1 MVSVQQVYD
10 TLKDLANKDQ
20 KGFITPAVFNN
31 FAGVAQINIYNE
43 LFQELVKAK
52 QIQRQNFDPGRDKS
66 VRKQATEDLS
76 VFIVND
82 LVLEGTSNSN
92 LFLKPSNLSK
102 IISISFSD
110 EDRSNADFDD
120 WVDNSYDADGE
131 IVGSEVTVSRAERR
145 PIELVYDV
153 EKMDRI
159 LTSNL
164 STPTESFPVALINQ
178 DIEVFPSTI
187 DNIRVTYYRRP
198 GSIDING
205 DATNA
210 QPTYASVIG
219 AFGEQFNPNSSLH
232 FMLPPHY
239 TTELVMEM
247 AKLIGVRL
255 RDPNLAG
262 FAAQEEASE

>member
-1 MVSVQQVYD
+1 MVSVQQVYE

-66 VRKQATEDLS
+66 VRKQLTEDLS
-76 VFIVND
+76 VFIVSD
-82 LVLEGTSNSN
+82 LEITGDETI
-92 LFLKPSNLSK
+92 FFKPANLSK
-102 IISISFSD
+102 IISIST
-110 EDRSNADFDD
+110 
-120 WVDNSYDADGE
+120 
-131 IVGSEVTVSRAERR
+131 SESSRANVDYVSGRYTR
-145 PIELVYDV
+145 HQVELVYDA
-153 EKMDRI
+153 EKIDRI

-164 STPTESFPVALINQ
+164 STPTEDFPVALIS
-178 DIEVFPSTI
+178 DEIEVFPSGI
-187 DNIRVTYYRRP
+187 NKIRVTYYRRP
-198 GSIDING
+198 GSINQIG
-205 DATNA
+205 DAIDLP
-210 QPTYASVIG
+210 PTYASVIG
-219 AFGEQFNPNSSLH
+219 EFGEQFNPNSSLD

>member
-76 VFIVND
+76 VFIVSD
-82 LVLEGTSNSN
+82 LELESSDGI
-92 LFLKPSNLSK
+92 FFKPANLSK
-102 IISISFSD
+102 IISISSTDKDRD
-110 EDRSNADFDD
+110 EIEYTSSTSRYNRK
-120 WVDNSYDADGE
+120 
-131 IVGSEVTVSRAERR
+131 EV
-145 PIELVYDV
+145 ELVYDA
-153 EKMDRI
+153 EKIDRI

-164 STPTESFPVALINQ
+164 STPTEDFPVALIAQ

-187 DNIRVTYYRRP
+187 SDIRVTYYRRP
-198 GSIDING
+198 GSINQAG
-205 DATNA
+205 DTIDLP
-210 QPTYASVIG
+210 PTYASVLLG
-219 AFGEQFNPNSSLH
+219 GSEQFNANSSLN
-232 FMLPPHY
+232 FMLLPHY

>member
-1 MVSVQQVYD
+1 MSAFTFSYICVMVSVQQVYD

-66 VRKQATEDLS
+66 VRKQVTEDLS

-82 LVLEGTSNSN
+82 LVLDGTSNSN

-110 EDRSNADFDD
+110 EDRSNANFDD

-131 IVGSEVTVSRAERR
+131 IVGRS
-145 PIELVYDV
+145 
-153 EKMDRI
+153 
-159 LTSNL
+159 
-164 STPTESFPVALINQ
+164 
-178 DIEVFPSTI
+178 
-187 DNIRVTYYRRP
+187 
-198 GSIDING
+198 
-205 DATNA
+205 
-210 QPTYASVIG
+210 
-219 AFGEQFNPNSSLH
+219 
-232 FMLPPHY
+232 
-239 TTELVMEM
+239 
-247 AKLIGVRL
+247 
-255 RDPNLAG
+255 
-262 FAAQEEASE
+262 

>member
-66 VRKQATEDLS
+66 VRKQVTEDLS
-76 VFIVND
+76 VFIVSD
-82 LVLEGTSNSN
+82 LELESSDGV
-92 LFLKPSNLSK
+92 FFKPANLSK
-102 IISISFSD
+102 IISISSTD
-110 EDRSNADFDD
+110 EDRPGIEYTSSTS
-120 WVDNSYDADGE
+120 SYNRKL
-131 IVGSEVTVSRAERR
+131 V
-145 PIELVYDV
+145 ELVYDA
-153 EKMDRI
+153 EKIDRI

-164 STPTESFPVALINQ
+164 STPTEDFPVALIS
-178 DIEVFPSTI
+178 DEIEVFPSTI
-187 DNIRVTYYRRP
+187 SDVRMTYYRRP

-210 QPTYASVIG
+210 QPTYASVMLMG
-219 AFGEQFNPNSSLH
+219 SEQFNPNSSLH

>member
-76 VFIVND
+76 VFIVSD
-82 LVLEGTSNSN
+82 LELEVDSSDGI
-92 LFLKPSNLSK
+92 FFKPANLSK
-102 IISISFSD
+102 IISISSTD
-110 EDRSNADFDD
+110 EDRPGIEY
-120 WVDNSYDADGE
+120 VD
-131 IVGSEVTVSRAERR
+131 SRYTRKQV
-145 PIELVYDV
+145 ELVYEA
-153 EKMDRI
+153 EKIDRI

-164 STPTESFPVALINQ
+164 STPTEDFPVALIAQ
-178 DIEVFPSTI
+178 DIEVFPSEI
-187 DNIRVTYYRRP
+187 DKIRVTYYRRP
-198 GSIDING
+198 GSVDING
-205 DATNA
+205 NTNNA
-210 QPTYASVIG
+210 QPTYASVMLMG
-219 AFGEQFNPNSSLH
+219 SEQFNANSSLN

>member
-76 VFIVND
+76 VFIVSD
-82 LVLEGTSNSN
+82 LEITGEDTI
-92 LFLKPSNLSK
+92 FLKPANLSK
-102 IISISFSD
+102 IISISST
-110 EDRSNADFDD
+110 ETN
-120 WVDNSYDADGE
+120 
-131 IVGSEVTVSRAERR
+131 R
-145 PIELVYDV
+145 PGIEYVNGRYNRKQVELVYDA
-153 EKMDRI
+153 EKIDRI

-164 STPTESFPVALINQ
+164 STPTESFPVALIAQ
-178 DIEVFPSTI
+178 DIEVFPTTI
-187 DNIRVTYYRRP
+187 SDIRVTYYRRP

-210 QPTYASVIG
+210 QPTYASVLLMG
-219 AFGEQFNPNSSLH
+219 SEQFNANSSLD

>member
-66 VRKQATEDLS
+66 VRKQVTEDLS
-76 VFIVND
+76 VFIVSD
-82 LVLEGTSNSN
+82 LK
-92 LFLKPSNLSK
+92 LKSSDGVFFKPANLSK
-102 IISISFSD
+102 IISISSTD
-110 EDRSNADFDD
+110 EDRPGIEYTSST
-120 WVDNSYDADGE
+120 NSYNRKL
-131 IVGSEVTVSRAERR
+131 V
-145 PIELVYDV
+145 ELVYDA
-153 EKMDRI
+153 EKIDRI

-164 STPTESFPVALINQ
+164 STPTEDFPVALIS
-178 DIEVFPSTI
+178 DEIEVFPSI
-187 DNIRVTYYRRP
+187 ISDVRMTYYRRP
-198 GSIDING
+198 GSIDITDGTSYNR
-205 DATNA
+205 
-210 QPTYASVIG
+210 QPAYNEIVMG
-219 AFGEQFNPNSSLH
+219 NLVAFDISNSYN

>member
-66 VRKQATEDLS
+66 VRKQVTEDLS
-76 VFIVND
+76 VFIVSD
-82 LVLEGTSNSN
+82 FELEVDSSDGI
-92 LFLKPSNLSK
+92 FFKPANLSK
-102 IISISFSD
+102 IISISSTN
-110 EDRSNADFDD
+110 EGRPGIEYTSSTS
-120 WVDNSYDADGE
+120 SYNRKQ
-131 IVGSEVTVSRAERR
+131 V
-145 PIELVYDV
+145 ELVYDA
-153 EKMDRI
+153 EKIDRI

-164 STPTESFPVALINQ
+164 STPTEDFPVALIAQ
-178 DIEVFPSTI
+178 DIEVFPSEI
-187 DNIRVTYYRRP
+187 DKIRVTYYRRP

-205 DATNA
+205 DATNLL
-210 QPTYASVIG
+210 PTYASVIG
-219 AFGEQFNPNSSLH
+219 ALGEQFNPNSSLD

>member
-1 MVSVQQVYD
+1 MVSVQQVYE

-76 VFIVND
+76 VFIVSD
-82 LVLEGTSNSN
+82 FELEVDSSDGI
-92 LFLKPSNLSK
+92 FFKPANLSK
-102 IISISFSD
+102 IISISSTA
-110 EDRSNADFDD
+110 EDRPGIEYTS
-120 WVDNSYDADGE
+120 S
-131 IVGSEVTVSRAERR
+131 TSRYNRKQV
-145 PIELVYDV
+145 ELVYDA
-153 EKMDRI
+153 EKIDRI

-164 STPTESFPVALINQ
+164 STPTEDFPVALIAQ
-178 DIEVFPSTI
+178 DIEVFPSEI
-187 DNIRVTYYRRP
+187 DKIRVTYYRRP
-198 GSIDING
+198 GSVDING

-210 QPTYASVIG
+210 QPTYASVMLMG
-219 AFGEQFNPNSSLH
+219 SEQFNANSSLN

>member
-76 VFIVND
+76 VFIVSD
-82 LVLEGTSNSN
+82 FELESSDGI
-92 LFLKPSNLSK
+92 FFKPANLSK
-102 IISISFSD
+102 IISISSTN
-110 EDRSNADFDD
+110 EDRPGIDYISSTS
-120 WVDNSYDADGE
+120 SYNRKQ
-131 IVGSEVTVSRAERR
+131 V
-145 PIELVYDV
+145 ELVYDA
-153 EKMDRI
+153 EKIDRI

-164 STPTESFPVALINQ
+164 STPTEDFPVALIS
-178 DIEVFPSTI
+178 DEIEVFPSTI
-187 DNIRVTYYRRP
+187 DKIRVTYYRRP
-198 GSIDING
+198 GSINING

-210 QPTYASVIG
+210 QPTYASVMLMG
-219 AFGEQFNPNSSLH
+219 SEQFNANSSLN

>member
-66 VRKQATEDLS
+66 VRKQVTEDLS
-76 VFIVND
+76 VFIVSD
-82 LVLEGTSNSN
+82 FELEVDSSDGI
-92 LFLKPSNLSK
+92 FFKPANLSK
-102 IISISFSD
+102 IISISSTN
-110 EDRSNADFDD
+110 EGRPGIEYTSSTS
-120 WVDNSYDADGE
+120 SYNRKQ
-131 IVGSEVTVSRAERR
+131 V
-145 PIELVYDV
+145 ELVYDA
-153 EKMDRI
+153 EKIDRI

-164 STPTESFPVALINQ
+164 STPTEDFPVALIAQ
-178 DIEVFPSTI
+178 DIEVFPSEI
-187 DNIRVTYYRRP
+187 DKIRVTYYRRP

-205 DATNA
+205 DATNLL
-210 QPTYASVIG
+210 PTYASVIG
-219 AFGEQFNPNSSLH
+219 AFGEQFNPNSSLD

>member
-76 VFIVND
+76 VFIVSD
-82 LVLEGTSNSN
+82 LELESSDGV
-92 LFLKPSNLSK
+92 FFKPANLSK
-102 IISISFSD
+102 IISISST
-110 EDRSNADFDD
+110 EDDRPGIEYTSSTS
-120 WVDNSYDADGE
+120 SYNRKQ
-131 IVGSEVTVSRAERR
+131 V
-145 PIELVYDV
+145 ELVYDA
-153 EKMDRI
+153 EKIDRI

-164 STPTESFPVALINQ
+164 STPTEDFPVALIS
-178 DIEVFPSTI
+178 DEIEVFPSTI
-187 DNIRVTYYRRP
+187 SDVRMTYYRRP
-198 GSIDING
+198 GSIDIIDGTSYNR
-205 DATNA
+205 
-210 QPTYASVIG
+210 QPAYNEIVNMG
-219 AFGEQFNPNSSLH
+219 NLVAFDISNSYN

-239 TTELVMEM
+239 ITELVMEI

>member
-76 VFIVND
+76 VFIVSDFEITGND
-82 LVLEGTSNSN
+82 TI
-92 LFLKPSNLSK
+92 FFKPSNLSK
-102 IISISFSD
+102 IISISSTA
-110 EDRSNADFDD
+110 EDRPGIEY
-120 WVDNSYDADGE
+120 VDGRYNRKQ
-131 IVGSEVTVSRAERR
+131 V
-145 PIELVYDV
+145 ELVYDA
-153 EKMDRI
+153 EKIDRI

-164 STPTESFPVALINQ
+164 STPTEDFPVALIS
-178 DIEVFPSTI
+178 DEIEVFPSEI
-187 DNIRVTYYRRP
+187 DKIRVTYYRRP

-210 QPTYASVIG
+210 QPTYASVMLMG
-219 AFGEQFNPNSSLH
+219 SEQFNVNSSLN

>member
-76 VFIVND
+76 VFIVSD
-82 LVLEGTSNSN
+82 LELESSDGI
-92 LFLKPSNLSK
+92 FFKPANLSK
-102 IISISFSD
+102 IISISSTDKDRD
-110 EDRSNADFDD
+110 EIEYTSSTSRYNRK
-120 WVDNSYDADGE
+120 
-131 IVGSEVTVSRAERR
+131 EV
-145 PIELVYDV
+145 ELVYDA
-153 EKMDRI
+153 EKIDRI

-164 STPTESFPVALINQ
+164 STPTEDFPVALIAQ

-187 DNIRVTYYRRP
+187 SDIRVTYYRRP
-198 GSIDING
+198 GSINQAG
-205 DATNA
+205 DTIDLP
-210 QPTYASVIG
+210 PTYASVLLG
-219 AFGEQFNPNSSLH
+219 GSEQFNANSSLN

>member
-1 MVSVQQVYD
+1 MVSVQQVYE

-76 VFIVND
+76 VFIVSD
-82 LVLEGTSNSN
+82 FELEVDSSDGI
-92 LFLKPSNLSK
+92 FFKPANLSK
-102 IISISFSD
+102 IISISSTG
-110 EDRSNADFDD
+110 EDRSGIE
-120 WVDNSYDADGE
+120 YTDGRYNRHQ
-131 IVGSEVTVSRAERR
+131 V
-145 PIELVYDV
+145 ELVYDA
-153 EKMDRI
+153 EKIDRI

-164 STPTESFPVALINQ
+164 STPTEDFPVALIAQ
-178 DIEVFPSTI
+178 DIEMFPSEI
-187 DNIRVTYYRRP
+187 DKIRVTYYRRP
-198 GSIDING
+198 GSIDITDG
-205 DATNA
+205 TSYDT
-210 QPTYASVIG
+210 QPTYNEIVMG
-219 AFGEQFNPNSSLH
+219 NLVAFDISNSYN

-239 TTELVMEM
+239 DTELVMEM